1 MKWNRKEILI
11 AFIHVAVMVLVIT
24 LPALGTRL
32 SNADFH
38 EVKEVLY
45 DGIEQFLPIFAV
57 YLLNYYWLIPRYYD
71 HNRSV
76 FFIANFLLILFCTV
90 GLDIMKYGLFWKD
103 DYFYAPRFYL
113 FLALDIVMYV
123 FTAACA
129 LAVSAILRLQDM
141 EIKYKDMQQKKTEA
155 ELVWLKN
162 QLNPHFLFNTLNNI
176 SSLVQIDADVAQD
189 NITRLSSLLRYA
201 LYESNK
207 PLVPLRDEVSFMENY
222 INLMKL
228 RCNERTTVD
237 TQFEVPKQ
245 SVDIAP
251 LLFISLLEN
260 AFKHGTS
267 NHLPSFIKAQ
277 LQVIDGTIVFTCD
290 NSNFPNEEK
299 RTGKGVGLENLRRR
313 LELLYPDRHEYIH
326 TLENNVY
333 HVEVKIK
340 I

>member
-71 HNRSV
+71 PNRSV

-113 FLALDIVMYV
+113 FLALDVVMYV

-141 EIKYKDMQQKKTEA
+141 EIKYKDMQQKKTVEELHPEIRIWETITPYFEKRNIHFYVNRCGFQIVEFWNKHFHGPEIPEEEA
-155 ELVWLKN
+155 GNWHEDDEM
-162 QLNPHFLFNTLNNI
+162 FLF
-176 SSLVQIDADVAQD
+176 
-189 NITRLSSLLRYA
+189 R
-201 LYESNK
+201 K
-207 PLVPLRDEVSFMENY
+207 
-222 INLMKL
+222 
-228 RCNERTTVD
+228 
-237 TQFEVPKQ
+237 
-245 SVDIAP
+245 
-251 LLFISLLEN
+251 
-260 AFKHGTS
+260 
-267 NHLPSFIKAQ
+267 
-277 LQVIDGTIVFTCD
+277 VI
-290 NSNFPNEEK
+290 
-299 RTGKGVGLENLRRR
+299 R
-313 LELLYPDRHEYIH
+313 
-326 TLENNVY
+326 
-333 HVEVKIK
+333 
-340 I
+340 